1 MGKKE
6 PAEGGE
12 GRERRDV
19 PDVLGERMSLLGSD
33 GEGERMSLLGRD
45 GEGER
50 MSLLGREG
58 EGERMSLFC

>member
-19 PDVLGERMSLLGSD
+19 PDVLGERMSLLGS
-33 GEGERMSLLGRD
+33 E

-50 MSLLGREG
+50 MSLLGRED